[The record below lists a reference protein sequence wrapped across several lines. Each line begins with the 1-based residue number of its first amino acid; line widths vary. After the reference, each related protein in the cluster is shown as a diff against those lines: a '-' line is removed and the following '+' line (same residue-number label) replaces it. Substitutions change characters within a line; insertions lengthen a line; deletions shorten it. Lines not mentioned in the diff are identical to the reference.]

1 MSEIDLVSRRCPD
14 SRLQRTIAARPRP
27 MWPRGGGD
35 SNGRSLVTPVLPL
48 LMLIQFLGGC
58 SVAKVVSQPGPADL
72 KGIGIGTSRI
82 DMISRLGP
90 PRAIDTDKNG
100 NKMDMFEFQSGAH
113 QASKARAIPYLA
125 ADVFTLGLAELI
137 LWPIEMTAFEAATCH
152 GMATYNAQ
160 QKVIAWEAKPK
171 AGQSSVQDC

>member
-1 MSEIDLVSRRCPD
+1 MSQTNFTSSRKSRQQAWILEAVNQTGPSKVSRLIT
-14 SRLQRTIAARPRP
+14 SVMATI
-27 MWPRGGGD
+27 
-35 SNGRSLVTPVLPL
+35 
-48 LMLIQFLGGC
+48 FLSAC
-58 SVAKVVSQPGPADL
+58 SVAKVVTQPGPADL
-72 KGIGIGTSRI
+72 KGIGIGTSRT

-113 QASKARAIPYLA
+113 QASKARVIPYLA
-125 ADVFTLGLAELI
+125 ADVFTLGLAEVI
-137 LWPIEMTAFEAATCH
+137 LWPLELTAFEAATCH

>member
-1 MSEIDLVSRRCPD
+1 MSQTNFTRSKKSHQDAWNLDDVNQAGPGKVSVF
-14 SRLQRTIAARPRP
+14 I
-27 MWPRGGGD
+27 
-35 SNGRSLVTPVLPL
+35 SLAMAMT
-48 LMLIQFLGGC
+48 FLSAC
-58 SVAKVVSQPGPADL
+58 SVAKVVTQPGPADL
-72 KGIGIGTSRI
+72 NGIGIGTSRT

-113 QASKARAIPYLA
+113 QASKARVIPYLA
-125 ADVFTLGLAELI
+125 ADVFTLGLAEVI
-137 LWPIEMTAFEAATCH
+137 LWPLELTAFEAATCH
-152 GMATYNAQ
+152 GMATYNTQ

>member
-1 MSEIDLVSRRCPD
+1 MRTH
-14 SRLQRTIAARPRP
+14 RTIVILAAATVI
-27 MWPRGGGD
+27 
-35 SNGRSLVTPVLPL
+35 S
-48 LMLIQFLGGC
+48 GC
-58 SVAKVVSQPGPADL
+58 SVAKLVSQPGPADL
-72 KGIGIGTSRI
+72 KGIGVGTPRM

-137 LWPIEMTAFEAATCH
+137 LWPMEMTAFDSATCH
-152 GMATYNAQ
+152 GMATYDAQ
-160 QKVIAWEAKPK
+160 QKVIAWQVKPK
-171 AGQSSVQDC
+171 SGQSSVQDC

>member
-1 MSEIDLVSRRCPD
+1 MNG
-14 SRLQRTIAARPRP
+14 IARVTARKNL
-27 MWPRGGGD
+27 MIF
-35 SNGRSLVTPVLPL
+35 VLPVVLMASL
-48 LMLIQFLGGC
+48 LEGC
-58 SVAKVVSQPGPADL
+58 SVAKVVTQPGPADL
-72 KGIGIGTSRI
+72 KGIGIGTSRV

-90 PRAIDTDKNG
+90 PRAIDTDSHG

>member
-1 MSEIDLVSRRCPD
+1 MKGIDRVTSRK
-14 SRLQRTIAARPRP
+14 
-27 MWPRGGGD
+27 
-35 SNGRSLVTPVLPL
+35 SLNIFLLPL
-48 LMLIQFLGGC
+48 VLMAQLFNGC
-58 SVAKVVSQPGPADL
+58 SVAKVVTQPGPADL
-72 KGIGIGTSRI
+72 KGIGIGTNRM

-90 PRAIDTDKNG
+90 PRAIDTDKHG

-125 ADVFTLGLAELI
+125 ADIFTLGAAELI
-137 LWPIEMTAFEAATCH
+137 LWPIEMTAFEATTCH

-160 QKVIAWEAKPK
+160 QKVIAWQATTK

>member
-1 MSEIDLVSRRCPD
+1 MKGIDR
-14 SRLQRTIAARPRP
+14 
-27 MWPRGGGD
+27 
-35 SNGRSLVTPVLPL
+35 VTPRKSLNIFLLPL
-48 LMLIQFLGGC
+48 ALIAPLIEGC
-58 SVAKVVSQPGPADL
+58 SVAKVVTQPGPADL
-72 KGIGIGTSRI
+72 KGIGIGTSRM

-90 PRAIDTDKNG
+90 PRAIDTDKHG

-137 LWPIEMTAFEAATCH
+137 LWPIEMTAFEATTCH

-160 QKVIAWEAKPK
+160 QKVIAWQATTK

>member
-1 MSEIDLVSRRCPD
+1 MQSSSSQTPRSPMFTFEFVGELFQIDAREPQFAPLFQLPPKS
-14 SRLQRTIAARPRP
+14 AANLPMLPPAFLPRNP
-27 MWPRGGGD
+27 AAKQP
-35 SNGRSLVTPVLPL
+35 SH
-48 LMLIQFLGGC
+48 LG
-58 SVAKVVSQPGPADL
+58 KQHL
-72 KGIGIGTSRI
+72 
-82 DMISRLGP
+82 
-90 PRAIDTDKNG
+90 
-100 NKMDMFEFQSGAH
+100 MDMFEFQSGAH

-160 QKVIAWEAKPK
+160 QKVIAWQATTK